1 MSAGM
6 RSAIASAVLTSVCGL
21 SVGCKQELSE
31 PLAIACPSRDAYV
44 THVSEVMER
53 RCGTLDCHGSDFR
66 PMRLLGR
73 DGLRHPN
80 EGNRTGEG
88 VTTNGEKSSNYYAV
102 CAIEPEKIAKV
113 AADPGGNAV
122 NTLLLVRKGRGQEG
136 HKGGKVFDPWDD
148 ADRCVVGWLRG
159 DAEENISKACAAAL
173 ARLP

>member
-1 MSAGM
+1 MTPASKCVGVL
-6 RSAIASAVLTSVCGL
+6 AIAAVGGLATS
-21 SVGCKQELSE
+21 CKQELSD
-31 PLAIACPSRDAYV
+31 PLSVTCASREIYV

-73 DGLRHPN
+73 DGLRHPL
-80 EGNRTGEG
+80 EGKRTGEG
-88 VTTNGEKSSNYYAV
+88 VTTDGEKSANYYAI
-102 CAIEPEKIAKV
+102 CAIEPEKVAKV
-113 AADPGGNAV
+113 VSDPGGNAV
-122 NTLLLVRKGRGQEG
+122 NGLLLVRKGRGQEG

-159 DAEENISKACAAAL
+159 DAEENVEKACKAAL